1 MVLTSSTS
9 LVFSVTQ
16 GPRAFCKE
24 NRKLQQLLCGV
35 WMQVFLVVL
44 ETILFYSGL
53 LKTRP
58 PVFQTG
64 AYTPGDR
71 GTVRFVVM
79 AISKCQQYSFSCLPV
94 IKLFIVNLVTLLSTS
109 N

>member
-44 ETILFYSGL
+44 ETILFLFRAAQNETSCVPDRSL
-53 LKTRP
+53 HTREQGDSSVCGDGHFQMSA
-58 PVFQTG
+58 VF
-64 AYTPGDR
+64 
-71 GTVRFVVM
+71 
-79 AISKCQQYSFSCLPV
+79 
-94 IKLFIVNLVTLLSTS
+94 LFMFAGYKAVHCELCNSAVHF
-109 N
+109 